1 VIRIGSTHKNFNGQ
15 GDAMRGFR
23 SIDRVRGDHGAQAVE
38 FALLSIPLLT
48 IIYGL
53 IAFGFIMN
61 QQITATQLAREAA
74 RSAAI
79 CAGSSGQTATSC
91 NGVGSARFSLETP
104 PGFDGT
110 VSVDS
115 SQCFATP
122 ATDATAKVSVSP
134 ILPVPLLTTIKGV
147 STTPCG
153 G

>member
-1 VIRIGSTHKNFNGQ
+1 
-15 GDAMRGFR
+15 MRGWGR
-23 SIDRVRGDHGAQAVE
+23 IDRVRGDRGAQAVE

-53 IAFGFIMN
+53 IAFGFALN

-79 CAGSSGQTATSC
+79 CADNAGATAASC
-91 NGVGSARFSLETP
+91 NSVGSARFSNEKP
-104 PGFDGT
+104 AGFTGS

-115 SQCFATP
+115 SQCFASP
-122 ATDATAKVSVSP
+122 ATDATATVAATP
-134 ILPVPLLTTIKGV
+134 ILPLFGVVTQLKGV